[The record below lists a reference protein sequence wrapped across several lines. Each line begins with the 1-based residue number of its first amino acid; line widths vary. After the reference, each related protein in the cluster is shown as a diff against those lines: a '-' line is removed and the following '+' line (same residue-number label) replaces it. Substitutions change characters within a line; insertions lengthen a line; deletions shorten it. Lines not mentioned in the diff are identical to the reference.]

1 MDIRDLNKTQFL
13 LVVFLVMLMT
23 AAVTAIITIALF
35 DQTTKA
41 SFGGKMDNV
50 VVRTIEKIVPGAT
63 TTIVRIIKEVPTPL
77 PNQGEMIAQAVE
89 NSLPSLVQLQNKT
102 EKGSENIGTG
112 VAVSSQLIA
121 TASRLLPADA
131 KEITIVL
138 SKATSQANI
147 IYRDESGVAFL
158 RMSATTTN
166 LVPFIINAST
176 TAGTGHTSIS
186 LVLAE
191 NSTPDIVTGL
201 ILGTSE
207 LVSNSTSTASTSP
220 AQEVLRTSSVTERNV
235 GGPVLDEQGN
245 LIGIGI
251 SRGYALSVKSL
262 KALIDQLK

>member
-35 DQTTKA
+35 DQTQG

-50 VVRTIEKIVPGAT
+50 VVRTIDRIVPGAT

-89 NSLPSLVQLQNKT
+89 SSLPSLVQLQNKT
-102 EKGSENIGTG
+102 EKGVENIGTG
-112 VAVSSQLIA
+112 VAVSGQLIA
-121 TASRLLPADA
+121 TASRLLPAEA
-131 KEITIVL
+131 KDITIVFP
-138 SKATSQANI
+138 KATSQASI

-158 RMSATTTN
+158 RMVATTTN
-166 LVPFIINAST
+166 LVPFAINASST
-176 TAGTGHTSIS
+176 SNVGHTSIS

-191 NSTPDIVTGL
+191 NNTPDIVTGL

-207 LVSNSTSTASTSP
+207 LVSNATASSSL

-235 GGPVLDEQGN
+235 GGPVLNEQGN

-251 SRGYALSVKSL
+251 SRGYALSIKSL